1 MSVVNLTPHDV
12 TVVDEHARVIRSWR
26 RSIDPA
32 RVEAV
37 RVPLR
42 EVEGVPLLAEERT
55 RARLPEPVEGVWFI
69 VSSVVSSAHPER
81 GDLLVPSDLVRDD
94 KGVVTGCRSFVL
106 TSAPVRE
113 RQRENEHGRGREH
126 KGEKVLH

>member
-1 MSVVNLTPHDV
+1 MAVVNLTPHEV

-26 RSIDPA
+26 GSNDPA

-37 RVPLR
+37 RVHLK
-42 EVEGVPLLAEERT
+42 EVEGVPLLSEKRT

-69 VSSVVSSAHPER
+69 VSSVVSAAHPER
-81 GDLLVPSDLVRDD
+81 RDLLVPSDLVRDD

-106 TSAPVRE
+106 TCARTPEEYANGSAWNGGATNRSA
-113 RQRENEHGRGREH
+113 
-126 KGEKVLH
+126 

>member
-1 MSVVNLTPHDV
+1 MSVVNLTPHEV
-12 TVVDEHARVIRSWR
+12 TVVDEHARVIRTWQGSP
-26 RSIDPA
+26 DPA

-37 RVPLR
+37 RVPLQ
-42 EVEGVPLLAEERT
+42 EVEGIPLLAEERT

-81 GDLLVPSDLVRDD
+81 HDLLVPSDLVRDD

-106 TSAPVRE
+106 TCAPVRD
-113 RQRENEHGRGREH
+113 RQHDH
-126 KGEKVLH
+126 QGEKVLQ

>member
-1 MSVVNLTPHDV
+1 MSVVNLTPHEV
-12 TVVDEHARVIRSWR
+12 TVVDEHARVIRTWGRAS
-26 RSIDPA
+26 DPV

-81 GDLLVPSDLVRDD
+81 RDLLVPSDLVRDD

-106 TSAPVRE
+106 TSAPVRDQE
-113 RQRENEHGRGREH
+113 Y
-126 KGEKVLH
+126 KGEKVLQ